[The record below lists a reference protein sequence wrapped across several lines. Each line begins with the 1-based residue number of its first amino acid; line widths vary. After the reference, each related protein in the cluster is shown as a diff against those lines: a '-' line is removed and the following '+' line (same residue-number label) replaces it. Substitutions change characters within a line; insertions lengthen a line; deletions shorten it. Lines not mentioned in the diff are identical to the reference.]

1 MTRSTEAPPRTTA
14 FATLRFSGDR
24 LDPDRISAILGVQ
37 PTKAYQ
43 KGERNLAGPRAGY
56 LTGRTGVWVLASDG
70 AIDSAELD
78 PHLEYLVAPIFA
90 GPNREERLKQLHDL
104 MSRDGVK
111 ADVSCFWRGRPD
123 TRPPSVPAKVI
134 SRLNQLPAEIETD
147 FEVDEA

>member
-1 MTRSTEAPPRTTA
+1 MTRSTETPPRTTA

-43 KGERNLAGPRAGY
+43 KGEYYLAGPRAGY
-56 LTGRTGVWVLASDG
+56 VTGRTGVWVLASDG

-134 SRLNQLPAEIETD
+134 SRLKQLPAEIETD
-147 FEVDEA
+147 FEADEA